1 MVDAVNKL
9 IANQIAGSG
18 EVFLPDVGSL
28 FVERRPAQR
37 LSKRSVLPPCRVVG
51 FSSQQRGASLLEAIA
66 RAAQCT
72 DEQAREVY
80 DRWLGRTRTENGVVI
95 EGVGELKFKNFT
107 LEESFDALLN
117 PQGHAPV
124 EVRARRRRFDPV
136 LWIGVVGIFAAAGI
150 GLYSLYYFDRLPFG
164 RGDATEVAAAAPG
177 AAEASAAAE
186 RPSGATDEAAAQND
200 TAAAQTDTAASEA
213 AALPAAGD
221 SAAPG
226 AAPSQQPGGSASQ
239 PAATQP
245 ATAGQQPAAA
255 TGDPARLVRGT
266 KYVVMGVYSTRQNA
280 ERAVA
285 VAATGERP
293 MRCTVYRFGEK
304 WMVSPFASEDAAAC
318 ARFIGEHRAAFPDL
332 WTYTAR

>member
-37 LSKRSVLPPCRVVG
+37 LSKHSVLPPCRVVG

-136 LWIGVVGIFAAAGI
+136 LWIGVVGILAAAGI

-164 RGDATEVAAAAPG
+164 RGDATEVAADVPA
-177 AAEASAAAE
+177 
-186 RPSGATDEAAAQND
+186 ATDAA
-200 TAAAQTDTAASEA
+200 AAAQTEAAASEA
-213 AALPAAGD
+213 AASEAAAQPSAGD
-221 SAAPG
+221 PAAPG
-226 AAPSQQPGGSASQ
+226 APASQQSGGSASQ

-245 ATAGQQPAAA
+245 AATAGQQPAAA

-285 VAATGERP
+285 AAATGERP

-304 WMVSPFASEDAAAC
+304 WMVSPFASADAAAC

>member
-1 MVDAVNKL
+1 MSNIPMVDAVNKL

-37 LSKRSVLPPCRVVG
+37 LSKHSVLPPCRVVG

-95 EGVGELKFKNFT
+95 EGVGELKFKNFA

-136 LWIGVVGIFAAAGI
+136 LWIGVVGILAAAGI

-164 RGDATEVAAAAPG
+164 RGDATEVAADAP
-177 AAEASAAAE
+177 AVAE
-186 RPSGATDEAAAQND
+186 RPSGATEGTAAQND

-213 AALPAAGD
+213 AAQPAAGD
-221 SAAPG
+221 PAAPG
-226 AAPSQQPGGSASQ
+226 ASASQQSGGSALQ

-245 ATAGQQPAAA
+245 AATAGQQPAAA

-285 VAATGERP
+285 AAATGERP

-304 WMVSPFASEDAAAC
+304 WMVSPFASEDAASC